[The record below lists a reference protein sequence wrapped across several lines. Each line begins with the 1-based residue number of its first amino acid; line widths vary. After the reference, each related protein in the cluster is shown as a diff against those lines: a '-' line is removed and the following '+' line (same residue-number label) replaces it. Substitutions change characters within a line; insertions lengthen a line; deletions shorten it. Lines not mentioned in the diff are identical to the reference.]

1 MFPRNSQADRRRDE
15 RVACDR
21 GLSNK
26 IRAALMRA
34 PAVAGTHACWT
45 NEGRMTIRALRYLIA
60 LADCLNF
67 TRAAER
73 CSVTQ
78 STLSIQL
85 RKLEEYLGVRLF
97 ERDRTH
103 VALTE
108 EGRKVL
114 RYARIAVRAADRIV
128 AVGRHARAHQSAL
141 ATEALID
148 EFNCQRV
155 PID

>member
-1 MFPRNSQADRRRDE
+1 MS
-15 RVACDR
+15 
-21 GLSNK
+21 
-26 IRAALMRA
+26 
-34 PAVAGTHACWT
+34 
-45 NEGRMTIRALRYLIA
+45 IRALRYLLA

-108 EGRKVL
+108 DGRKVL
-114 RYARIAVRAADRIV
+114 RFARVAVRAADRIV
-128 AVGRHARAHQSAL
+128 TVSRNGRDRSLNTAVL
-141 ATEALID
+141 PEALI
-148 EFNCQRV
+148 EEINCQRV

>member
-1 MFPRNSQADRRRDE
+1 MS
-15 RVACDR
+15 
-21 GLSNK
+21 
-26 IRAALMRA
+26 
-34 PAVAGTHACWT
+34 
-45 NEGRMTIRALRYLIA
+45 IRALRYLLA
-60 LADCLNF
+60 LAECLNF

-103 VALTE
+103 VAITE
-108 EGRKVL
+108 DGRKVL
-114 RYARIAVRAADRIV
+114 RLARIAVRAADRIV
-128 AVGRHARAHQSAL
+128 SVSRTSHTRPAAISRPAQVPVQSLARATQS
-141 ATEALID
+141 EALI
-148 EFNCQRV
+148 EEINCQRL

>member
-1 MFPRNSQADRRRDE
+1 MS
-15 RVACDR
+15 
-21 GLSNK
+21 
-26 IRAALMRA
+26 
-34 PAVAGTHACWT
+34 
-45 NEGRMTIRALRYLIA
+45 IRALRYLLA
-60 LADCLNF
+60 LAECLNF

-97 ERDRTH
+97 ERDRAH

-108 EGRKVL
+108 DGRKVL
-114 RYARIAVRAADRIV
+114 RFARVAVRAADRIV
-128 AVGRHARAHQSAL
+128 TVSRSGRTRPATIAATVAAHPCAPSIRAP
-141 ATEALID
+141 EGLI
-148 EFNCQRV
+148 EEINCQRV

>member
-1 MFPRNSQADRRRDE
+1 MS
-15 RVACDR
+15 
-21 GLSNK
+21 
-26 IRAALMRA
+26 
-34 PAVAGTHACWT
+34 
-45 NEGRMTIRALRYLIA
+45 IRALRYLIA
-60 LADCLNF
+60 LAECLNF

-97 ERDRTH
+97 ERDRAH

-108 EGRKVL
+108 DGRKVL
-114 RYARIAVRAADRIV
+114 RFARVAVRAADRIV
-128 AVGRHARAHQSAL
+128 TVSRARASAIS
-141 ATEALID
+141 AEALI
-148 EFNCQRV
+148 EEINCHRV

>member
-1 MFPRNSQADRRRDE
+1 MS
-15 RVACDR
+15 
-21 GLSNK
+21 
-26 IRAALMRA
+26 
-34 PAVAGTHACWT
+34 
-45 NEGRMTIRALRYLIA
+45 IRALRYLIA

-97 ERDRTH
+97 DRDRTH

-108 EGRKVL
+108 DGRKVL
-114 RYARIAVRAADRIV
+114 RFARVAVRAADRIV
-128 AVGRHARAHQSAL
+128 TVSRGTRNRAPES
-141 ATEALID
+141 LI
-148 EFNCQRV
+148 EEINCQRV

>member
-1 MFPRNSQADRRRDE
+1 MS
-15 RVACDR
+15 
-21 GLSNK
+21 
-26 IRAALMRA
+26 
-34 PAVAGTHACWT
+34 
-45 NEGRMTIRALRYLIA
+45 IRALRYLLA
-60 LADCLNF
+60 LAECLNF

-97 ERDRTH
+97 ERDRAH

-108 EGRKVL
+108 DGRKVL
-114 RYARIAVRAADRIV
+114 RFARVAVRAADRIV
-128 AVGRHARAHQSAL
+128 AVSRNDRSRGADKVGARPAQEL
-141 ATEALID
+141 LI
-148 EFNCQRV
+148 EEINCQRV

>member
-1 MFPRNSQADRRRDE
+1 MS
-15 RVACDR
+15 
-21 GLSNK
+21 
-26 IRAALMRA
+26 
-34 PAVAGTHACWT
+34 
-45 NEGRMTIRALRYLIA
+45 IRALRYLLA

-97 ERDRTH
+97 ERDRSH

-108 EGRKVL
+108 DGRKVL
-114 RYARIAVRAADRIV
+114 RFARVAVRAADRIV
-128 AVGRHARAHQSAL
+128 TVSRTRATKISGP
-141 ATEALID
+141 TEALI
-148 EFNCQRV
+148 EEINCQRL